1 MDKITSDVR
10 HKQWLD
16 IIHACNASGLTR
28 KAWCEQNGI
37 NIKTFYY
44 RQRQLR
50 REAHDAHMTALP
62 AEPEVTFA
70 EVALP
75 ASPKP
80 VSDSAIDFCPDVVIR
95 TRALTIEVSNHAS
108 REMLSYQVGDE
119 KCYVIFQICR
129 RYISPY

>member
-28 KAWCEQNGI
+28 KPGVNRTVSGSKHFITGSVSFAA
-37 NIKTFYY
+37 K
-44 RQRQLR
+44 
-50 REAHDAHMTALP
+50 AHDAHMTALT

-80 VSDSAIDFCPDVVIR
+80 VSDPAIDFCPDVVIR
-95 TRALTIEVSNHAS
+95 TRTLTIEVSNHAS
-108 REMLSYQVGDE
+108 GEMLSLIRSVM
-119 KCYVIFQICR
+119 KNAT
-129 RYISPY
+129 